1 MSKILL
7 AILITALTTVDLGQT
22 RRSRQVPG
30 SDKQS
35 IDREGEISVE
45 VTFDGI
51 MVFRK
56 VENHYEVGILDE
68 SAATGHEFSVF
79 LDKNKVPPGQLKQF
93 LGKGNIWRL
102 EIITPTGLK
111 DANISERKNKDCNR
125 LQDTVS
131 QEDRNHAFDFCWI
144 MDLENDFHNQELELI
159 PGMLKPIIW
168 LNNGELY
175 TKLKYDQLERKQNS
189 NPSCSDYGF
198 VAETIALKI
207 NLQKDERLVLRVDG
221 TQENVFELPRDGVSA
236 SIFNAPPKKKFKEK
250 HNTPTSACNFE
261 PSHFRFYYR
270 LFRNLPESSQYDIH
284 PKENGLH
291 PLNRFKPSNKTNN
304 KFDEARIRS
313 FDDQACG
320 TVLLGKSSTSLH

>member
-7 AILITALTTVDLGQT
+7 AILLATLTTLELGQT
-22 RRSRQVPG
+22 RRSHQGPR
-30 SDKQS
+30 SDKQP
-35 IDREGEISVE
+35 IDRQGEISVE

-56 VENHYEVGILDE
+56 VENHYEVGVLDE

-79 LDKNKVPPGQLKQF
+79 LDKNQIQPGKLKQF
-93 LGKGNIWRL
+93 LRKGNLWRL
-102 EIITPTGLK
+102 EIITPSGQK
-111 DANISERKNKDCNR
+111 EANILERKNKACNR
-125 LQDTVS
+125 LQDTVN
-131 QEDRNHAFDFCWI
+131 QEDSNHAFDFCWI

-175 TKLKYDQLERKQNS
+175 TKYKYDQLERKQNS
-189 NPSCSDYGF
+189 DPSCSNYGF
-198 VAETIALKI
+198 VAETIALTI
-207 NLQKDERLVLRVDG
+207 NLQKDEKLVLRVDG
-221 TQENVFELPRDGVSA
+221 TQENVFELPRDGVSV
-236 SIFNAPPKKKFKEK
+236 SIFNRPAKKKSKEK

-270 LFRNLPESSQYDIH
+270 LFRNLPEVSQFDIQT
-284 PKENGLH
+284 KQGGLH
-291 PLNRFKPSNKTNN
+291 PLNRFQPPNKAIN
-304 KFDEARIRS
+304 KFDEARKDT

-320 TVLLGKSSTSLH
+320 AVLLGRSSSSLH